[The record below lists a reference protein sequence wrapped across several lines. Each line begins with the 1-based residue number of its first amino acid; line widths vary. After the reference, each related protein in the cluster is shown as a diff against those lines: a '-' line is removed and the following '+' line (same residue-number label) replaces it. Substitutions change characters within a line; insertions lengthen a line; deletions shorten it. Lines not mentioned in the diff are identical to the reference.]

1 MGNRMSEMNEQTGR
15 TGIHIGRK
23 GKLPFF
29 QSILGRISVTIVLIV
44 IFVAIVNLL
53 LIIPTV
59 ERIIKEQTQHYIF
72 DMTEM
77 YGAEMSDKY
86 ALLDEAAF
94 EYDNMSEMFADAGLE
109 SVKSSYVY
117 IVERDGT
124 MLFHPTEE
132 KVGQPVENV
141 VVKGVVEQLSQGKI
155 PSAEV
160 VEYEFKGVTKY
171 AGYYV
176 HPTGKFILVLTADEE
191 EIFSPISTMIIQVI
205 IGSLIAL
212 VICSVV
218 GILVIWKIVKLIQT
232 IAGVVNQLAD
242 MDFRETQGE
251 GAMILRKDE
260 AGLMSRA
267 VRDLRGK
274 LVDVVGNLQHQT
286 QELYRAS
293 EELSKN
299 AEETVETVQQV
310 EHAVQEIA
318 AGAASQ
324 ADETQQATEHVITM
338 GEMVE
343 NTTQEVNTLHGT
355 MEEMGKAG
363 ETAADKLHQLEEIN
377 ARAKSSLDDIYEQTN
392 TTNHSALKIQEVIGI
407 ITEIAEETN
416 LLSLNASIE
425 AARAGEQGRGFAVVA
440 SQIQKLAE
448 QSNESA
454 RKIEEIVTYLISDS
468 KQAVETMDE
477 VKGIMDAQ
485 IDFVTETADIFRN
498 LQGEIGNSI
507 NKIDQISTRTA
518 HLDKARTG
526 VVDVVQNL
534 TAIAEENAAST
545 EETSAS
551 VVAVGDIMTQVSQ
564 NAFTLK
570 QIADNLEAAMQQFV
584 I

>member
-1 MGNRMSEMNEQTGR
+1 MSEINETTGKA
-15 TGIHIGRK
+15 GLHIGRRV
-23 GKLPFF
+23 KLPFF
-29 QSILGRISVTIVLIV
+29 RSMLGQISVTIVLVV
-44 IFVAIVNLL
+44 IITAAVNLL
-53 LIIPTV
+53 VIIPNV
-59 ERIIKEQTQHYIF
+59 ERIIREQSQNYIY
-72 DMTEM
+72 DMTLS
-77 YGAEMSDKY
+77 YGEKMTEKY
-86 ALLDEAAF
+86 ATLGEAAL
-94 EYDNMSEMFADAGLE
+94 EYDIMSAMFSKAGLQD
-109 SVKSSYVY
+109 VDSSYVY
-117 IVERDGT
+117 IVESDGT

-132 KVGQPVENV
+132 KVGQPVENE

-160 VEYEFKGVTKY
+160 VGYLFKGVTKY

-176 HPTGKFILVLTADEE
+176 HPSGKFILVLTADEDE
-191 EIFSPISTMIIQVI
+191 MFAPITEMTVQAVV
-205 IGSLIAL
+205 GSLIAL
-212 VICSVV
+212 VICSAI
-218 GILVIWKIVKLIQT
+218 GIMIPWKIVKSIEKT
-232 IAGVVNQLAD
+232 TGVVNQIAD
-242 MDFRETQGE
+242 MDFRETSDE
-251 GAMILRKDE
+251 AKLILRKDE
-260 AGLMSRA
+260 SGEISRA
-267 VRDLRGK
+267 IRDLRGK

-286 QELYRAS
+286 QQLYLAS

-299 AEETVETVQQV
+299 ASETVETVGQV

-318 AGAASQ
+318 TGAASQ
-324 ADETQQATEHVITM
+324 ADETQQATEHVIAM

-343 NTTQEVNTLHGT
+343 STTQEVNTLHGT
-355 MEEMGKAG
+355 MEEMGRAG
-363 ETAADKLHQLEEIN
+363 ETAADKLHQLVEIN
-377 ARAKSSLDDIYEQTN
+377 TRAKSSLDDIYEQTN

-407 ITEIAEETN
+407 ITDIAEETN

-454 RKIEEIVTYLISDS
+454 RKIEEIVAYLISDS

-477 VKGIMDAQ
+477 VKGIMDEQ
-485 IDFVTETADIFRN
+485 INFVTETADIFSN

-507 NKIDQISTRTA
+507 DKIEQISNRTA
-518 HLDKARTG
+518 HLDQERTG

-551 VVAVGDIMTQVSQ
+551 VVAVGDIMTQVSK

-570 QIADNLEAAMQQFV
+570 EIADNLEAAMQQFV

>member
-1 MGNRMSEMNEQTGR
+1 MSDMNGQTEKK
-15 TGIHIGRK
+15 GIHIGRK
-23 GKLPFF
+23 EKLPFF
-29 QSILGRISVTIVLIV
+29 RSMLGQISVTIVLVV
-44 IFVAIVNLL
+44 IITAVVNLL
-53 LIIPTV
+53 VIIPNV
-59 ERIIKEQTQHYIF
+59 ERIIKEQTQNYIF
-72 DMTEM
+72 DMTES
-77 YGAEMSDKY
+77 YGTKMAETY
-86 ALLDEAAF
+86 AMLGDAAF
-94 EYDNMSEMFADAGLE
+94 EYDIMSAMFADAGLE
-109 SVKSSYVY
+109 GVDSSYVY
-117 IVERDGT
+117 IVEADGT

-132 KVGQPVENV
+132 KVGQPVENE
-141 VVKGVVEQLSQGKI
+141 VVKGVVEQLSKGKI
-155 PSAEV
+155 PAAEV
-160 VEYEFKGVTKY
+160 VEYLFKGVTKY

-176 HPTGKFILVLTADEE
+176 NPTGEFILVLTADEDE
-191 EIFSPISTMIIQVI
+191 MFKPIDDMTIQAV

-212 VICSVV
+212 VICSAV
-218 GILVIWKIVKLIQT
+218 GIMIPWKIVKSIEKT
-232 IAGVVNQLAD
+232 TEIVNQIAD
-242 MDFRETQGE
+242 MDFRETSE
-251 GAMILRKDE
+251 EAKLILRKDE
-260 AGLMSRA
+260 SGEISRA
-267 VRDLRGK
+267 IRDLRGK
-274 LVDVVGNLQHQT
+274 LVDVVGNFQHQT
-286 QELYRAS
+286 QQLYLAS

-299 AEETVETVQQV
+299 ASETVKTVGQV

-318 AGAASQ
+318 TGASSQ
-324 ADETQQATEHVITM
+324 ADETQQATEHVIIM

-377 ARAKSSLDDIYEQTN
+377 TRAKASLDDIYEQTN

-454 RKIEEIVTYLISDS
+454 RKIEEIVAYLISDS

-477 VKGIMDAQ
+477 VKGIMDEQ
-485 IDFVTETADIFRN
+485 INFVTETADIFRN
-498 LQGEIGNSI
+498 LQGAIGNSI
-507 NKIDQISTRTA
+507 SKIDQISTRTA
-518 HLDKARTG
+518 HLDKERTG

-551 VVAVGDIMTQVSQ
+551 VVAVGDIMTQVSK

-570 QIADNLEAAMQQFV
+570 EIADNLEAAMQKFV

>member
-1 MGNRMSEMNEQTGR
+1 MNEANVQGDK
-15 TGIHIGRK
+15 GGVHIGGDK
-23 GKLPFF
+23 KLPFL

-44 IFVAIVNLL
+44 IFVAVVNLL

-72 DMTEM
+72 DMTEL
-77 YGAEMSDKY
+77 YGAKMSDNY
-86 ALLDEAAF
+86 ALLEEAAF
-94 EYDNMSEMFADAGLE
+94 EYDNMSELFADAGLE
-109 SVKSSYVY
+109 SVKTSYVY

-155 PSAEV
+155 PSSEV
-160 VEYEFKGVTKY
+160 VEYDFKGVTKY

-176 HPTGKFILVLTADEE
+176 HPSGKFILVLTADEE
-191 EIFSPISTMIIQVI
+191 EIFAPLTTMIIEVI

-218 GILVIWKIVKLIQT
+218 GILVIWKIVKLIQS

-242 MDFRETQGE
+242 MDLRETQGE
-251 GAMILRKDE
+251 GAMLLRKDE

-267 VRDLRGK
+267 VRGLRGK
-274 LVDVVGNLQHQT
+274 LVEVVGNLQHQT
-286 QELYRAS
+286 SELYRAS
-293 EELSKN
+293 EELKKN
-299 AEETVETVQQV
+299 AGETVKTVQQV

-324 ADETQQATEHVITM
+324 ADETQQATEHVLTM

-343 NTTQEVNTLHGT
+343 DTTNGVNTLYGM

-377 ARAKSSLDDIYEQTN
+377 TRAKSSLDDIYEQTN

-477 VKGIMDAQ
+477 VKDIMDEQ
-485 IDFVTETADIFRN
+485 INFVAETADIFRN

-507 NKIDQISTRTA
+507 NMIDKISARTA
-518 HLDKARTG
+518 HLDKERIG

-551 VVAVGDIMTQVSQ
+551 VAAVGDIMTRISE
-564 NAFTLK
+564 NAFALK
-570 QIADNLEAAMQQFV
+570 EIADNLDAAMKQFV
-584 I
+584 L